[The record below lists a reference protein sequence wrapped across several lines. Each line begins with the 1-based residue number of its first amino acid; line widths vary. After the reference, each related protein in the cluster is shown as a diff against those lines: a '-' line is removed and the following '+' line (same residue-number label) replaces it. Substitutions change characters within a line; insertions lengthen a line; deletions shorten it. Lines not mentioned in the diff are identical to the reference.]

1 MTRTLGGPAGRVWGH
16 TWGSGCIPSP
26 LLSPPRMS
34 ATMEGGRWPRRWKEA
49 LETPALSPPRGS
61 SPLSTFPLNAP
72 GKEQEEGTRTAG
84 QEGESEGGR
93 LGREGRAQWPL
104 WGVADGPDAISQHE
118 RGPRMC
124 VLLGRGQGCVLGAGR
139 WGKALR
145 KT

>member
-1 MTRTLGGPAGRVWGH
+1 MTRTLGRPPGHVWGRTWGWVYPQPLAESSLNVSHHGGRRTATKVEGGTGDARPGPPSGIQPALHLPSQPPRKGAGRRHW
-16 TWGSGCIPSP
+16 
-26 LLSPPRMS
+26 
-34 ATMEGGRWPRRWKEA
+34 
-49 LETPALSPPRGS
+49 
-61 SPLSTFPLNAP
+61 
-72 GKEQEEGTRTAG
+72 TAG

-104 WGVADGPDAISQHE
+104 WGVADGPDAISWHE

-124 VLLGRGQGCVLGAGR
+124 ILLERGQGCVLGAGR